1 MILITSTGELLLYY
15 CHFLFISYIKKKKTV
30 LQDFC
35 CLVSALFA
43 AGIHFQWVKN
53 SESKQLSTSSVGK
66 FRENGTPT

>member
-15 CHFLFISYIKKKKTV
+15 CHFLFFSYKKKKTL
-30 LQDFC
+30 LQDLC

-53 SESKQLSTSSVGK
+53 SESMQFSTGSVGK
-66 FRENGTPT
+66 LRENGTPT